1 MLPVYESDT
10 EGEAASAVAYFTAAV
25 RRYGGSIFVGCMGG
39 AVCTLQAPFLATRD
53 VQHPDPAR
61 RDYGV
66 GEREKAWG
74 DLRP

>member
-66 GEREKAWG
+66 GGREKAWG